1 MYIFLTY
8 VYIFLSE
15 RQQESRLHQHL
26 ESKALLHAVR
36 KGNAERTQEEV
47 RRHLPTRLSCC
58 LETFFVNRVKKAD
71 WKMRQEEN
79 MGNWTSEWESRALLH
94 ELCAAPGIL
103 IVVPSDMVC
112 ECTELGNRISTSNSI
127 EVVQF
132 RKGPRIPISEFFALI
147 FKENSYRYI
156 PSCQFTATIGWFVG
170 HFSSRWLQTTS
181 IKKKKLGLDN
191 RLVKWGARDEWQ
203 GDTGPCQNTNE
214 GYDTPIKEEKKTS
227 VA

>member
-132 RKGPRIPISEFFALI
+132 RKGPQNSHIWILCSYFQGELIQIYPILSI
-147 FKENSYRYI
+147 YRNY
-156 PSCQFTATIGWFVG
+156 
-170 HFSSRWLQTTS
+170 
-181 IKKKKLGLDN
+181 
-191 RLVKWGARDEWQ
+191 RLVCWPLQ
-203 GDTGPCQNTNE
+203 
-214 GYDTPIKEEKKTS
+214 
-227 VA
+227 